1 MDNDPYLHTIF
12 PSPPILAYRQPPNL
26 KRILTSSKLTNT
38 NTTYGTFPCDR
49 TLCLLCPHINPTNT
63 VTGLNGAQYHIK
75 GSFNCNSANLIYAI
89 TSTLCPNSLYIGET
103 GNNLRQRLNGHKSD
117 IRKKKNTPVA
127 DHFNLPNHSLQD
139 LQVCVLR
146 RLSNDNRRQR
156 IIAEQQLIRK
166 FDTVQNGLN
175 KDYAFMSHYIADY

>member
-1 MDNDPYLHTIF
+1 MHRRKINYTTTTTTI
-12 PSPPILAYRQPPNL
+12 
-26 KRILTSSKLTNT
+26 T
-38 NTTYGTFPCDR
+38 C
-49 TLCLLCPHINPTNT
+49 
-63 VTGLNGAQYHIK
+63 
-75 GSFNCNSANLIYAI
+75 
-89 TSTLCPNSLYIGET
+89 TLCPNSLYIGET
-103 GNNLRQRLNGHKSD
+103 GNTLRQRLNGHKSD

-166 FDTVQNGLN
+166 FDTLQNGLN
-175 KDYAFMSHYIADY
+175 KDCAFMSYYIANY